1 MKYRRKE
8 IDYVHISMLSAINA
22 EIRNGWELTSLTYRN
37 NERVRLKFRQP
48 K

>member
-8 IDYVHISMLSAINA
+8 IDYVNISMLNIINA

-37 NERVRLKFRQP
+37 DKRVRLKFRQP